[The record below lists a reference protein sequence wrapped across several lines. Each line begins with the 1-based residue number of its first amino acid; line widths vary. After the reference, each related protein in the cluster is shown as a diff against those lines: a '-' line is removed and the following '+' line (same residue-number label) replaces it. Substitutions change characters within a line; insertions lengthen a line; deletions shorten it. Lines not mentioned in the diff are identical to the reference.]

1 MKKMIVMVQ
10 SCNNN
15 NVYKILQYDICDG
28 KNRDWVTLRY
38 LFVMV
43 KVVLSSKNNC
53 DDNDYNNGYL

>member
-1 MKKMIVMVQ
+1 
-10 SCNNN
+10 
-15 NVYKILQYDICDG
+15 
-28 KNRDWVTLRY
+28 VTLRY

>member
-10 SCNNN
+10 ICNNKD
-15 NVYKILQYDICDG
+15 VYKILQYDICDG
-28 KNRDWVTLRY
+28 KNRDWVTLKY